1 MANSFRV
8 IAKIPVNL
16 EKSSIKLYLI
26 SKATFMQKGGSN
38 YTGQIDI
45 GLSLKYDINTSK
57 ITKHKGLIKRRQTI
71 IN

>member
-38 YTGQIDI
+38 YTG
-45 GLSLKYDINTSK
+45 
-57 ITKHKGLIKRRQTI
+57 
-71 IN
+71 